1 MSSTAVTAQHRALP
15 AEADDPLNTVLDLV
29 ESAVRS
35 ALDLGLEAPLRVRM
49 ARLLPLPVAAPSGR
63 LAERESEGATKTP
76 DGAVMTPDDELKLQI
91 FVGDLK
97 RIAKLKMT
105 EHAHDAAK
113 RVRVWAEQQLDAAKQ
128 GRAKA

>member
-1 MSSTAVTAQHRALP
+1 MSSSASTVQNRTLP

-35 ALDLGLEAPLRVRM
+35 ALDLDLEAPLRVRM
-49 ARLLPLPVAAPSGR
+49 ARLLPLPAPSDTR
-63 LAERESEGATKTP
+63 SASRPEGA
-76 DGAVMTPDDELKLQI
+76 ALTPDDELKLQI
-91 FVGDLK
+91 LVGDLK

-113 RVRVWAEQQLDAAKQ
+113 RVRGWAEQQLDAAKQ

>member
-1 MSSTAVTAQHRALP
+1 MSSPAATSQNRALP
-15 AEADDPLNTVLDLV
+15 TEADDPLNTVLDLV

-49 ARLLPLPVAAPSGR
+49 ARLLPLPAPSDSR
-63 LAERESEGATKTP
+63 SASRPEGA
-76 DGAVMTPDDELKLQI
+76 ALTPDDELKLQI
-91 FVGDLK
+91 LVGDLK

-113 RVRVWAEQQLDAAKQ
+113 RVRGWAEQQLDAAKQ